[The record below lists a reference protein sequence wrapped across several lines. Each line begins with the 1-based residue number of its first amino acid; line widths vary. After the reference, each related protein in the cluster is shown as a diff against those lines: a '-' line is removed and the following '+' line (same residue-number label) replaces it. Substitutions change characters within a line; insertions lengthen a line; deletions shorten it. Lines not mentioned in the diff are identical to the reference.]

1 MNIRKIIR
9 EEMDDLG
16 WIKDI
21 DPREIDFRIGDVIKV
36 HNVGDKDAFMEWIGD
51 YRRSYLNNEYGEFI
65 TGRIV
70 YIDDKRMEIEVFN
83 RNDYDY
89 IQFPTYSD
97 MVNLRVRGGDF
108 HRKPYIGLDMYYEIL
123 NH

>member
-21 DPREIDFRIGDVIKV
+21 DPRGMDFRIGDIIKV
-36 HNVGDKDAFMEWIGD
+36 HNVGDKDAFISWLGD
-51 YRRSYLNNEYGEFI
+51 YATRYLNNEYGEFI
-65 TGRIV
+65 TGTIV
-70 YIDDKRMEIEVFN
+70 DIEVKRIQIEEFN
-83 RNDYDY
+83 TGDY
-89 IQFPTYSD
+89 IQFPDYSD
-97 MVNLRVRGGDF
+97 MEKLRLTGGDF
-108 HRKPYIGLDMYYEIL
+108 SRKTYVGLDMYYEIL